1 MGNLNRGD
9 VMVFKEVVLK
19 NKLGLHARPAARFVE
34 LANRFKSDI
43 YIKRDTA
50 TVSAKSIMG
59 VMVMGVSKGDEI
71 IIEADGSDEEEAL
84 KAMVELIET
93 GLGDEE

>member
-1 MGNLNRGD
+1 
-9 VMVFKEVVLK
+9 MVYKHVTVH

-43 YIKRDTA
+43 YIKKNTA

-59 VMVMGVSKGDEI
+59 VMVMGVNKGTEI
-71 IIEADGSDEEEAL
+71 IIEANGPDEQAAL
-84 KAMVELIET
+84 TALVDLVET

>member
-1 MGNLNRGD
+1 
-9 VMVFKEVVLK
+9 MVYKNVVVK

-43 YIKRDTA
+43 YIKKDTA

-59 VMVMGVSKGDEI
+59 VMVMGIAKGAHI
-71 IIEADGSDEEEAL
+71 TIEADGSDENEAL
-84 KAMVELIET
+84 EALVELIEE
-93 GLGDEE
+93 GLGDEH

>member
-1 MGNLNRGD
+1 
-9 VMVFKEVVLK
+9 
-19 NKLGLHARPAARFVE
+19 

-43 YIKRDTA
+43 YIKKNTA

-59 VMVMGVSKGDEI
+59 VMVMGVNKGTEI
-71 IIEADGSDEEEAL
+71 IIEANGPDEQAAL
-84 KAMVELIET
+84 TALVDLVET

>member
-1 MGNLNRGD
+1 
-9 VMVFKEVVLK
+9 MVFKTVIVK
-19 NKLGLHARPAARFVE
+19 NKLGLHAKPAARFVE

-43 YIKRDTA
+43 YIKKETA

-59 VMVMGVSKGDEI
+59 VMVMGVSKGAEI
-71 IIEADGSDEEEAL
+71 RIEANGSDEKEAL
-84 KAMVELIET
+84 QALVDLIES

>member
-1 MGNLNRGD
+1 
-9 VMVFKEVVLK
+9 MVYKKVVVQ

-43 YIKRDTA
+43 YIKKETA

-59 VMVMGVSKGDEI
+59 VMVMGVNKGAEI
-71 IIEADGSDEEEAL
+71 IIEASGSDEQEAL
-84 KAMVELIET
+84 EALVELVENS
-93 GLGDEE
+93 LGEEE